1 MNPLLRVLSPSVTNM
16 IRMDHAHVTSLF
28 HQYHPHGSPA
38 KNQALADN
46 ARIALAIHGQLEEEI
61 FYPALRELAEL
72 KLVDKS
78 LAEHTEMHRLIDA
91 LAGMRATDSGFDAA
105 FNTLMR
111 DVLHHVADEETTLLP
126 AAERLLPERLA
137 ELGARMARR
146 RAELTVSHA
155 GELASSFVRALP
167 ESGVV
172 LASGAVAAGAYLFN
186 RAIRSVRPRA

>member
-1 MNPLLRVLSPSVTNM
+1 MNPLLRALAPSVTNM
-16 IRMDHAHVTSLF
+16 IRMDHAHVTATF
-28 HQYHPHGSPA
+28 HQYHPQGSPR

-46 ARIALAIHGQLEEEI
+46 ARVALAIHAQLEEEI

-78 LAEHTEMHRLIDA
+78 LSEHAEIHRMVDA

-105 FNTLMR
+105 FNELMR

-126 AAERLLPERLA
+126 AAERLMPDRLA

-146 RAELTVSHA
+146 RMELTLSHA
-155 GELASSFVRALP
+155 GELSSSLLRSMP

-172 LASGAVAAGAYLFN
+172 MASGAVAAGAYLFN